1 MVRMAPSAQ
10 AVPVG
15 SQGAVKSSQIS
26 VQNSNENW
34 ETKTKATVHSTIIDS
49 EIPTNVS
56 EALSVFPSLLPKPA
70 V

>member
-10 AVPVG
+10 PVPVG
-15 SQGAVKSSQIS
+15 SQDS

-34 ETKTKATVHSTIIDS
+34 ETKTKATVHGTIIDS